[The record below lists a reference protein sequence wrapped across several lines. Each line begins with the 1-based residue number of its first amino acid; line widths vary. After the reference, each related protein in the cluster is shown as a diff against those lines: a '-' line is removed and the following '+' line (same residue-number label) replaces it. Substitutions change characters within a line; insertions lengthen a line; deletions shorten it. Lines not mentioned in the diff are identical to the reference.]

1 MALKLLKPLT
11 VIGATCFLLAGCSDG
26 PYAAYSDSDLQD
38 AHHRCENADSLS
50 PGGAITCDNIR
61 RECKSRAKDKGRTI
75 CF

>member
-1 MALKLLKPLT
+1 MVLELLKRLT
-11 VIGATCFLLAGCSDG
+11 MLSTICLSLTGCGEG
-26 PYAAYSDSDLQD
+26 PYANYSDSDLQD

-61 RECKSRAKDKGRTI
+61 RECKSRAKEKGRTI